1 MLTHIICCDK
11 FKRMKLTKT
20 QESKINKVRDE
31 VESLQKKQDEIFDA
45 LIDELNIKKDSRDGD
60 ILWDY
65 VYNDFG
71 EISKVRIT
79 TIG

>member
-1 MLTHIICCDK
+1 
-11 FKRMKLTKT
+11 MKLTKT
-20 QESKINKVRDE
+20 QISKINKVRDE

>member
-1 MLTHIICCDK
+1 
-11 FKRMKLTKT
+11 MKLTKT

-45 LIDELNIKKDSRDGD
+45 LIDELNIKKNSRDGD